1 MTKTSLRAIPAL
13 ILMTLSAGASAAG
26 LQVWQQD
33 ASGLGVAYAGSAAV
47 ADGAGTVF
55 YNPAGM
61 TNLQGIQVSF
71 GGAAAWPSYKF
82 SGDGTGSSGGD
93 AGNTL
98 GTGNGY
104 LSWRLGQDLAL
115 GFGISQP
122 FALDT
127 EYDSANWAG
136 AAQGIRS
143 DMRTVNYN
151 PAIAYRINDKV
162 SLGAGVSY
170 QTLDVDMT
178 RTGLAYSGDAGAWG
192 WNAGALFTL
201 SPAMRVGVSYRS
213 AMIHDLDGGGA
224 KVKLPDVGILS
235 VWQQVSDRWEM
246 MGDLSYTNWGTVRSL
261 GAPGESVDFDG
272 SWRFAWGS
280 AYRAN
285 EAWKLKF
292 GFAYDRSPTRAT
304 NDRTVR
310 MPDEDSLWFSLGAQ
324 WNAGRYGHLD
334 AGYAYVYTPDANIAS
349 TGNGIT
355 LRGTYDI
362 NAHVLGAQY
371 SIGF

>member
-98 GTGNGY
+98 GTGNGH

-151 PAIAYRINDKV
+151 PAPGWRGCAE
-162 SLGAGVSY
+162 
-170 QTLDVDMT
+170 T
-178 RTGLAYSGDAGAWG
+178 RSKRFRPRMDRLPRPELLACR
-192 WNAGALFTL
+192 
-201 SPAMRVGVSYRS
+201 PR
-213 AMIHDLDGGGA
+213 
-224 KVKLPDVGILS
+224 
-235 VWQQVSDRWEM
+235 
-246 MGDLSYTNWGTVRSL
+246 
-261 GAPGESVDFDG
+261 
-272 SWRFAWGS
+272 
-280 AYRAN
+280 
-285 EAWKLKF
+285 
-292 GFAYDRSPTRAT
+292 
-304 NDRTVR
+304 
-310 MPDEDSLWFSLGAQ
+310 
-324 WNAGRYGHLD
+324 
-334 AGYAYVYTPDANIAS
+334 
-349 TGNGIT
+349 
-355 LRGTYDI
+355 
-362 NAHVLGAQY
+362 
-371 SIGF
+371 